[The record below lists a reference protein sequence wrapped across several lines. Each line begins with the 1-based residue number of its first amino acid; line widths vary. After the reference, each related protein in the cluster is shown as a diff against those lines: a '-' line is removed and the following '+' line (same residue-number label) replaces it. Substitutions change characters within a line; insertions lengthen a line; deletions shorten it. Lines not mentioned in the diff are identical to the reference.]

1 MRRRSRSTQ
10 LLALLLGVSLFTAAC
25 GGDDDDDGGSGD
37 ESASQ
42 DLSGACQPPD
52 EAAGDSADSETT
64 ESTEASDASETT
76 ESTEG
81 GEDSDTSDTSA
92 EDDTSTTE
100 AAAPAPATQAATV
113 QAVRGAAPEQDVP
126 QGGEL
131 VDIGTFP
138 EGAPEHIDPALNV
151 TLDAYQV
158 INAMYDGLTDI
169 DASDPENPQIVGQVA
184 ESWESS
190 DDLVT
195 WTFHI
200 RDGLTF
206 SDGSPI
212 LPSTFKDSWERAS
225 DPDFA
230 GDYSYLFNFLQGGAE
245 KLAGDADEISG
256 VVADDDAMTL
266 TTTLSAPYANW
277 AWIAGFQLFMPVPE
291 GALENPADWEN
302 GDMVGNGPFMLEEP
316 RSDEEI
322 RLVPNP
328 EWDGTVYDA
337 ALDLPADPHLDRLIF
352 RIVADRNVGYNA
364 FEAGEAQ
371 VGPIPEG
378 RFAEAAEN
386 YGTTTDIRTL
396 GSYHFE
402 LCWTDPVTGG
412 PDNVKLR
419 QAISQAINRDEINE
433 VVWDGMFFLNPG
445 LTPAGIPGY
454 QEGLCEFCDF
464 DLEAAQAALDEWEAD
479 GNELPDEP
487 LRILFN
493 SGSYHTDVVDLIVDQ
508 VAEIGIEL
516 EPVEVDTETYFTQL
530 ADGACNNFCRSGWIA
545 DYATYDNFMYDL
557 FHTDAIG
564 GNNHGMYSNPE
575 FDRLVDQAKA
585 TADEAQ
591 RDDLFHQAEQ
601 LLLNDDIAVIPIAQY
616 VGDYVYDEDT
626 VVGFTQTPFQLI
638 PYERVGVNS

>member
-1 MRRRSRSTQ
+1 MRRQRRGTK
-10 LLALLLGVSLFTAAC
+10 LLALILGLSLVAAAC
-25 GGDDDDDGGSGD
+25 GGDDDDDGGGD
-37 ESASQ
+37 EAASQ
-42 DLSGACQPPD
+42 DLSGACQAPEE
-52 EAAGDSADSETT
+52 EAAPEEEST
-64 ESTEASDASETT
+64 ESTEAEAEAEAEA
-76 ESTEG
+76 EST
-81 GEDSDTSDTSA
+81 
-92 EDDTSTTE
+92 TTE
-100 AAAPAPATQAATV
+100 AAAAAESATIQAA
-113 QAVRGAAPEQDVP
+113 RGAAPEQEIP

-131 VDIGTFP
+131 VDIGTYP

-151 TLDAYQV
+151 TLDGYQV
-158 INAMYDGLTDI
+158 VNALYDGLTDI
-169 DASDPENPQIVGQVA
+169 SVADPENPEIVGQVA
-184 ESWESS
+184 ESWEANEDST
-190 DDLVT
+190 V

-206 SDGSPI
+206 ADGSPI
-212 LPSTFKDSWERAS
+212 LPSTFVDSWERAS
-225 DPDFA
+225 NPDFA
-230 GDYSYLFNFLQGGAE
+230 GDYSYLFNFLEGGAE
-245 KLAGDADEISG
+245 KLDGSADTISG
-256 VVADDDAMTL
+256 VVADDAAMTL
-266 TTTLSAPYANW
+266 TTTLSEPYANW
-277 AWIAGFQLFMPVPE
+277 AWVAGFQIFMPVPE
-291 GALENPADWEN
+291 AALESPADWEN
-302 GDMVGNGPFMLEEP
+302 GEMFGNGPFMLEEA

-337 ALDLPADPHLDRLIF
+337 ALDLPADPYLDRLIF

-378 RFAEAAEN
+378 QFGAAAES
-386 YGTTTDIRTL
+386 YGTTTDIPTL

-412 PDNVKLR
+412 PDNVLLR
-419 QAISQAINRDEINE
+419 QAISQAINREEINE
-433 VVWDGMFFLNPG
+433 VVWDGAFLPSTG
-445 LTPAGIPGY
+445 VTPRGMPGY
-454 QEGLCEFCDF
+454 EEGLCEVCEF
-464 DLEAAQAALDEWEAD
+464 DLEAAQADLDEWEAA

-530 ADGACNNFCRSGWIA
+530 TDGACSNFCRSGWIA
-545 DYATYDNFMYDL
+545 DYAAYDNFMYDL

-575 FDRLVDQAKA
+575 FDALVDQAKS

-601 LLLNDDIAVIPIAQY
+601 LLLNEDTAVIPIAQY

-638 PYERVGVNS
+638 PYEKIGVNS